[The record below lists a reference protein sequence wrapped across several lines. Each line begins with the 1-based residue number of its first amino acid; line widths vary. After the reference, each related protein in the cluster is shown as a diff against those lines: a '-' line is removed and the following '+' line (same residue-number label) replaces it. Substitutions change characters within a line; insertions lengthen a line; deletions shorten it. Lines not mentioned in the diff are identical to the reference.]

1 MRSWTVIG
9 RLSGARSSLSPLATP
24 TFTLAKAGMY
34 FETGSVMRS
43 RPSSTSIIAA
53 TETIGL
59 VIE

>member
-1 MRSWTVIG
+1 MIG
-9 RLSGARSSLSPLATP
+9 RLSGARSSLSPLTTP
-24 TFTLAKAGMY
+24 TFVFAKAGTY
-34 FETGSVMRS
+34 FDTGSVMRR